1 MGRKKGKG
9 SSPPTFFCGQ
19 MGTRRERFMK
29 GEVFAIHQPLNLAL
43 DVRHSLP
50 ILLLL
55 LGELL
60 AP

>member
-1 MGRKKGKG
+1 
-9 SSPPTFFCGQ
+9 
-19 MGTRRERFMK
+19 MK
-29 GEVFAIHQPLNLAL
+29 GEVFAIHQPLNFAL

-55 LGELL
+55 LGELS